1 MPKPC
6 MTTKNNSGLS
16 AKIKWLL
23 QTKENF
29 VDEKHTSLIADTVL
43 KPIRVF
49 TKSIMVKQYK
59 NNNICNLQWG
69 LSIQHLMEYA
79 FSYKIVLN

>member
-6 MTTKNNSGLS
+6 MTTRNNSGLS

-29 VDEKHTSLIADTVL
+29 VDEKHTSLIADTV
-43 KPIRVF
+43 
-49 TKSIMVKQYK
+49 SVKAYQGVY
-59 NNNICNLQWG
+59 
-69 LSIQHLMEYA
+69 
-79 FSYKIVLN
+79 